1 MKTRAHGA
9 RRLLLRVICIIL
21 SMSAAASL
29 FSCADDHDGGEPAAE
44 ATFTAMDTVMTIE
57 VLSVEDSA
65 DAQALVR
72 DCIDIV
78 SDIEK
83 RMSRTLEDS
92 EIYAFNHSEKGAL
105 LSDDTAWLIRTA
117 LEISELSDRA
127 FDITVAPLVDLWDI
141 KNAQAP
147 PAQEDIDELLPIVGY
162 EHLSFDGNFLFKD
175 DPRVMIDLGAAAK
188 GYALSAACRYLEE
201 NGVLCAVL
209 NFGGNVGLIGKRSDG
224 SDWRVGI
231 KDPDSPSSLSGIYSV
246 GSGAVSVSGDY
257 ERYFV
262 FEGVRYH
269 HILSPQSGYP
279 ASLCRSCAVYCAD
292 AVVADMLSTALF
304 VAGKDGAEKIYSS
317 GRFDFEY
324 VIFTDD
330 GFYTSPGASDSYEPL
345 K

>member
-1 MKTRAHGA
+1 MKNKTSGV
-9 RRLLLRVICIIL
+9 RRRFLRVICIIFIIPV
-21 SMSAAASL
+21 AASL
-29 FSCADDHDGGEPAAE
+29 FSCVNAPENGVPAAE
-44 ATFTAMDTVMTIE
+44 RRFTAMNTVMTIE
-57 VLSVEDSA
+57 IISA
-65 DAQALVR
+65 EAGVDTGALIG

-78 SDIEK
+78 TDIEK
-83 RMSRTLEDS
+83 RMSRTLSGS
-92 EIYAFNHSEKGAL
+92 EIYAFNHSENGAL
-105 LSDDTAWLIRTA
+105 LSDDTIA
-117 LEISELSDRA
+117 LVRKAVEISELSDGA
-127 FDITVAPLVDLWDI
+127 FDITIAPLVDLWDI
-141 KNAQAP
+141 KSAQKP
-147 PAQEDIDELLPIVGY
+147 PSEEEIEALLPLVGY
-162 EHLSFDGNFLFKD
+162 EHLSFDGNILKKD
-175 DPRVMIDLGAAAK
+175 VPEVMIDLGSTAK